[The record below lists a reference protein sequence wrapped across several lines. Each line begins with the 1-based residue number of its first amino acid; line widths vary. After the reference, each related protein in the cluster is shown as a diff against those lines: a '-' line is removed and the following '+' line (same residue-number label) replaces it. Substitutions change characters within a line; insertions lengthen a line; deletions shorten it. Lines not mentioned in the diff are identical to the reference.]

1 MKQYNLIAEQV
12 KAEYA
17 EYIKNH
23 TAYIMD
29 CTSEHNLDRVK
40 AYATRTRSEQY
51 DAGKI
56 TFEELQRYAVDRT
69 ARRYEKEC
77 AEKLECLQRYAEAGD
92 VKEISISVEWHKS
105 RTWGYNPEATVRVY
119 GDNVAEVRNGTASGC
134 GYDKESAAIGEALNS
149 VPAMKKLLCN
159 MKESALQAD
168 VNSNSKCRSNT
179 AYIEYG
185 AGYGAIPYFEGG
197 VGFSCFERIFI
208 KAGFK
213 RTAYNSGKTFDYY
226 QYTKEA

>member
-1 MKQYNLIAEQV
+1 MKQYNLISEQV

-29 CTSEHNLDRVK
+29 CTPECNLDRVK
-40 AYATRTRSEQY
+40 AYTTRTRSEQY

-56 TFEELQRYAVDRT
+56 TFEELQRFAVDRT

-77 AEKLECLQRYAEAGD
+77 AEKLERLQRYAEAGD

-105 RTWGYNPEATVRVY
+105 RTWGYNPLATVRIY
-119 GDNVAEVRNGTASGC
+119 GDNVAAVRTGTASGC

-149 VPAMKKLLCN
+149 VPAMRRILCD
-159 MKESALQAD
+159 MKETALQAGANG
-168 VNSNSKCRSNT
+168 NSASKSNE

-213 RTAYNSGKTFDYY
+213 RTAYNSGKIYDLYV
-226 QYTKEA
+226 YTKEA

>member
-1 MKQYNLIAEQV
+1 MKQYNLISEQV
-12 KAEYA
+12 KAETA

-29 CTSEHNLDRVK
+29 CAPDHNLDRVK

-69 ARRYEKEC
+69 VRKYEKEC
-77 AEKLECLQRYAEAGD
+77 AEKLERLQRYAAAGD
-92 VKEISISVEWHKS
+92 VKEISVSVEWHKS
-105 RTWGYNPEATVRVY
+105 RAWGYNPVATVRIY
-119 GDNVAEVRNGTASGC
+119 GDNVSAARIGTASGC
-134 GYDKESAAIGEALNS
+134 GYDKESAAIGEALNG
-149 VPAMKKLLCN
+149 VPAMKKLLCD
-159 MKESALQAD
+159 MKEAALQAG
-168 VNSNSKCRSNT
+168 VTANRKTRSNET
-179 AYIEYG
+179 YIEYG

-197 VGFSCFERIFI
+197 VGFSCFERIFE

-213 RTAYNSGKTFDYY
+213 RTAYNSGKTFEYY
-226 QYTKEA
+226 QYSKEV